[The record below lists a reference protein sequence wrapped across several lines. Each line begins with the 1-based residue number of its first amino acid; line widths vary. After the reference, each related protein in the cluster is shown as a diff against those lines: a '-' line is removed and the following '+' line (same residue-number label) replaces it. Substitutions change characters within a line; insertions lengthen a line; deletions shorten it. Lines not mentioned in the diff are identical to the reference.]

1 MVAGITLF
9 FLLFRWAYINWLFPI
24 FAYYGFDYNVPPAKY
39 LALACICSVLPSLW
53 MPMEVNRPSHLT
65 YWLLYLTVFIPSM
78 IVPLFVRLSEPPDVA
93 RLILVLFFGFA
104 IIGLSYLFPIHRV
117 RSVSQPKSL
126 FWYGFSFLTVV
137 CGAMALISLR
147 GNIHF
152 VTFSEIYDVRDAA
165 KDLNSGPLINYSLM
179 WLYGAINPFLLAW
192 GLFYKRAGFF
202 IAGTLGQLL
211 VYSGFGTKASLL
223 SIVFIVGL
231 YLVFKI
237 GKAPFALKLT
247 WAVVSLFVVLCT
259 TYLLTGQEPGLVLFS
274 LLFLVVFRSFG
285 LAGLLTGQYFNFF
298 HYNPV
303 THFSHL
309 KGISLLVHYPFHYPL
324 GTEIGYYYYNPLVD
338 TTAHFWATD
347 GIAAFG
353 LPGIL
358 LISAIGSFV
367 FWSID
372 SLTQRHDPRFAG
384 LAIFYATYSLANLS
398 IFTTLLS
405 GGLGLSIVL
414 LYFAP
419 SQTSAVV
426 AAPLKQLRTTVRSYT
441 GRS

>member
-1 MVAGITLF
+1 MQGQVKAINQTSKSATPAFRQRVLLVAGITLF

-165 KDLNSGPLINYSLM
+165 KDLQFGPTHQ
-179 WLYGAINPFLLAW
+179 
-192 GLFYKRAGFF
+192 LFAHVALRSHQPLSSCL
-202 IAGTLGQLL
+202 GTLL
-211 VYSGFGTKASLL
+211 
-223 SIVFIVGL
+223 
-231 YLVFKI
+231 
-237 GKAPFALKLT
+237 
-247 WAVVSLFVVLCT
+247 
-259 TYLLTGQEPGLVLFS
+259 
-274 LLFLVVFRSFG
+274 
-285 LAGLLTGQYFNFF
+285 
-298 HYNPV
+298 
-303 THFSHL
+303 
-309 KGISLLVHYPFHYPL
+309 
-324 GTEIGYYYYNPLVD
+324 
-338 TTAHFWATD
+338 
-347 GIAAFG
+347 
-353 LPGIL
+353 
-358 LISAIGSFV
+358 
-367 FWSID
+367 
-372 SLTQRHDPRFAG
+372 
-384 LAIFYATYSLANLS
+384 
-398 IFTTLLS
+398 
-405 GGLGLSIVL
+405 
-414 LYFAP
+414 
-419 SQTSAVV
+419 
-426 AAPLKQLRTTVRSYT
+426 
-441 GRS
+441 